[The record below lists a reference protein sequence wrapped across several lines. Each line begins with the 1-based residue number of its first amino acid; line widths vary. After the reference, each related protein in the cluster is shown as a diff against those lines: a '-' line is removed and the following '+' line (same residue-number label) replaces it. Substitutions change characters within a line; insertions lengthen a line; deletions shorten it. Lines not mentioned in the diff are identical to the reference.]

1 MKKFTID
8 FFSGICNPNPCS
20 NGGLCIEES
29 DGKSTCTCLDHFTG
43 DNCEL
48 TIKFGKS
55 NLILPSNVASFIV
68 LTFIY
73 QKVLDN
79 IKIIFYSSKI

>member
-29 DGKSTCTCLDHFTG
+29 DGKSTCTCLDEFTG

-48 TIKFGKS
+48 SSKS
-55 NLILPSNVASFIV
+55 NIILPSNVASSIV
-68 LTFIY
+68 IYLTESF
-73 QKVLDN
+73 
-79 IKIIFYSSKI
+79 